1 MMHMASCACHPLY
14 RLFVRL
20 FFGFF
25 GFFGL
30 GLAVPRR
37 CWSDAPSFKELYSYG
52 VCSSSCWDHFLELEL
67 QLELE
72 QGLVQGLK
80 QGLQQGLQQRL
91 EGCRLCSTG
100 CCRGACVRL
109 LFKPIGMSDRMSDRR
124 SMIERFG
131 LVRGTES
138 PRCRLRCYSA
148 HVPVSLERPW

>member
-67 QLELE
+67 QLE
-72 QGLVQGLK
+72 QKKNDHLVHWLSCP
-80 QGLQQGLQQRL
+80 
-91 EGCRLCSTG
+91 GCTDVL
-100 CCRGACVRL
+100 
-109 LFKPIGMSDRMSDRR
+109 
-124 SMIERFG
+124 
-131 LVRGTES
+131 
-138 PRCRLRCYSA
+138 Y
-148 HVPVSLERPW
+148 